1 MLYIDIIHLF
11 EYRFRSIL
19 NRILF
24 YAIIILDMHNNI
36 PNITL
41 TSQGAE
47 QIWVRVLFLI

>member
-11 EYRFRSIL
+11 ECQFCSIL

-36 PNITL
+36 PNMSL
-41 TSQGAE
+41 TSQDAE
-47 QIWVRVLFLI
+47 QI